1 MHSAKEEKKIPK
13 NSLENV
19 SSFITIKVDTES
31 RYEAYVRVGG
41 VITPA
46 QFDNRSSWGNQEG
59 CPQKDKQIMK
69 RNSVTYLAG

>member
-1 MHSAKEEKKIPK
+1 MAGKAGRAGGSRSLSHFFSFTLMHSAKEEKKIPK

-19 SSFITIKVDTES
+19 SSFISIKVDTES

-46 QFDNRSSWGNQEG
+46 QFDNRSS
-59 CPQKDKQIMK
+59 
-69 RNSVTYLAG
+69 